1 MILHVHLLE
10 YSVVLNITPDYVV
23 VQVVLTVQGEIS
35 DMCMKYEYLKGD
47 VFYNCSD
54 SHEKR
59 SHSTGLPTRLHGYY
73 PDIPHP
79 STHNKCA
86 TSVFDR

>member
-1 MILHVHLLE
+1 MLSCFPICVYLHMYMYVCQGLWQ

-23 VQVVLTVQGEIS
+23 VQVALTVQGEIS
-35 DMCMKYEYLKGD
+35 DICMKCEYLKGD

-59 SHSTGLPTRLHGYY
+59 
-73 PDIPHP
+73 
-79 STHNKCA
+79 
-86 TSVFDR
+86 